1 MESMDS
7 TIPWGLW
14 GNSRIPWGE
23 RWGLG
28 IDGALGPM
36 GFGPQGRPDFQYLNQ
51 FRVSHG
57 IPFSNF
63 QYALHEF
70 PWIPCMQE
78 WQREAMIISCL
89 HT

>member
-36 GFGPQGRPDFQYLNQ
+36 GFG
-51 FRVSHG
+51 

-89 HT
+89 HTYKQGHGMDN